1 MDNRPIGVFD
11 SGLGGLTAVKQLMK
25 KMPDE
30 RIVYFGDTGRVP
42 YGTRSRET
50 LIRYTSEAIDL
61 LKSKNVKRILIA
73 CGTASTVL
81 EAVPHDGSVP
91 VSGVLYAASRAAV
104 AATRNKKVGL
114 IATAR
119 SIHSGEYERIIAS
132 LDPSVQVF
140 GKACPLLVP
149 IIEAGRISLDD
160 EVCRLV
166 VSEYLEEIK
175 QAGVDTLILGCTHY
189 PIIRGVIDRVMEG
202 SAALI
207 DAGAAAAEDVKR
219 VMTAEGSL
227 ADGRCAGTEFYVS
240 DFPEGFAAVGSMFLG
255 REITGA
261 VEKIDLPT
269 RG

>member
-11 SGLGGLTAVKQLMK
+11 SGLGGLTAVKQLME
-25 KMPDE
+25 KMPGE

-50 LIRYTSEAIDL
+50 LIRYTGEAIDL

-81 EAVPHDGSVP
+81 EVVGHDGLTP

-104 AATRNKKVGL
+104 KATKNKKIGL

-119 SIHSGEYERIIAS
+119 SIRSGEYERIIAS
-132 LDPSVQVF
+132 LDPEVKVIS
-140 GKACPLLVP
+140 KACPLLVP
-149 IIEAGRISLDD
+149 LIEAGRISLTD
-160 EVCRLV
+160 EVCRIV
-166 VSEYLEEIK
+166 VGEYLEEIK
-175 QAGVDTLILGCTHY
+175 AAGVDTLILGCTHY
-189 PIIRGVIDRVMEG
+189 PIIRDVIDRAMDG
-202 SAALI
+202 KAALI
-207 DAGAAAAEDVKR
+207 DAGAAAAEEVKEL
-219 VMTAEGSL
+219 MTQEGTLS
-227 ADGRCAGTEFYVS
+227 DGENAGAEFYVS
-240 DFPEGFAAVGSMFLG
+240 DFPEGFATVGSMFLG
-255 REITGA
+255 QEIAGA